1 MKSFALAHQ
10 GEQNL
15 KNNVLLLILI
25 KSRQIQ
31 VSFLLEKKFGFN
43 FFCLG
48 IHVQRRRLPG
58 VEFSWSSSP
67 AF

>member
-1 MKSFALAHQ
+1 MKSFTLVHQ
-10 GEQNL
+10 GEQDL

-31 VSFLLEKKFGFN
+31 VSRLLEKKFGFN

-48 IHVQRRRLPG
+48 IQVQRTWLPG
-58 VEFSWSSSP
+58 DEFSWSSSP